1 MFQDIDLFQD
11 LTFGLRLL
19 RRNPGVSILAIFCLT
34 LGIGATTAVFGW
46 VEGILLRPFPLVA
59 HQERMIALAGTTRG
73 TTDLTDVS
81 WPDLQDFQKRCTL
94 FDWFIVDRIT
104 GTTLSTGDRAERT
117 LGSVVSANYFDA
129 LGVRPILGRGFEPS
143 EDTGRNAHA
152 VTVISYQMWRDRF
165 HGDPE
170 IIGKTQMLNNQQHTI
185 IGVAPE
191 RFYGTFVGYAFQFW
205 VPVSMQERFDP
216 TGYKLENRGARWIEG
231 FARLKPGVTLAQ
243 AQTEISAVAARLET
257 EYPSTNRGWNVR
269 LFPLSQTPF
278 NNAGTLMPTLRIAL
292 VVAWFVLL
300 IACANAGNLLLVRSF
315 ARRHE
320 MSVRLALGVTRG
332 RLIKQLI
339 TEGMILSVLA
349 AVGGLLIAFL
359 SRNLIM
365 LLFPARPGLTVN
377 LPAEI
382 DWRVLLLGA
391 SVCLI
396 STLLFGLAPAIQ
408 ATRVDLAAAMK
419 NEAGGVIGGSSK
431 TRVRSALVMVQVSL
445 SFVLLVGAG
454 LLFKSLQRMRNM
466 SPGFSTQ
473 GVLTTAIDLHSAGY
487 DSQRIKNFQDQLI
500 DRVQALPGVE
510 SAAFTRVAPFS
521 YPSYS
526 SAPIRVE
533 GYVVPPGEEPAIE
546 YDEVGPGYLAAM
558 GIPIVTGREFTRAD
572 NEQAPLV
579 AVVNETMAAQYWRG
593 EDPVGR
599 RFQVNDRWMQVVG
612 VAKDS
617 KYQTLMETGK
627 PFFYVAMRQNTPG
640 QVLQIRTR
648 LGPETMAAA
657 LAQQVRALD
666 PNLAPYEVITMREQ
680 VDRMTW
686 AHRAPLILL
695 AIFGGLALVM
705 AAIGL
710 YGVMSYAVSQSSHEL
725 GLRMALGAGTSNMVR
740 LVISRGL
747 RLTVGGVL
755 VGAGAALLLTRLI
768 GDLLY
773 RVSPRDPVAFG
784 LALAV
789 MLISA
794 LAACFFPAWRAARTD
809 PVRALKD

>member
-1 MFQDIDLFQD
+1 
-11 LTFGLRLL
+11 
-19 RRNPGVSILAIFCLT
+19 
-34 LGIGATTAVFGW
+34 
-46 VEGILLRPFPLVA
+46 
-59 HQERMIALAGTTRG
+59 
-73 TTDLTDVS
+73 
-81 WPDLQDFQKRCTL
+81 
-94 FDWFIVDRIT
+94 
-104 GTTLSTGDRAERT
+104 
-117 LGSVVSANYFDA
+117 
-129 LGVRPILGRGFEPS
+129 
-143 EDTGRNAHA
+143 
-152 VTVISYQMWRDRF
+152 
-165 HGDPE
+165 
-170 IIGKTQMLNNQQHTI
+170 
-185 IGVAPE
+185 
-191 RFYGTFVGYAFQFW
+191 
-205 VPVSMQERFDP
+205 
-216 TGYKLENRGARWIEG
+216 
-231 FARLKPGVTLAQ
+231 
-243 AQTEISAVAARLET
+243 
-257 EYPSTNRGWNVR
+257 
-269 LFPLSQTPF
+269 
-278 NNAGTLMPTLRIAL
+278 
-292 VVAWFVLL
+292 
-300 IACANAGNLLLVRSF
+300 
-315 ARRHE
+315 E
-320 MSVRLALGVTRG
+320 MSVRLALGVSRD
-332 RLIKQLI
+332 RLIKQLL

-349 AVGGLLIAFL
+349 AAGGLVVAFL
-359 SRNLIM
+359 SRNFIM
-365 LLFPARPGLTVN
+365 VLFPARLGVIVN

-382 DWRVLLLGA
+382 DWRVLALSA
-391 SVCLI
+391 TVCLV
-396 STLLFGLAPAIQ
+396 STLLFGLAPAMQ

-454 LLFKSLQRMRNM
+454 LLFKSLQRLRSL

-473 GVLTTAIDLHSAGY
+473 GAIDLYSAGY
-487 DSQRIKNFQDQLI
+487 DSQRIKSFQDQLI

-510 SAAFTRVAPFS
+510 SAAFTRIAPFS
-521 YPSYS
+521 YRSYS
-526 SAPIRVE
+526 SDAIRVD
-533 GYVVPPGEEPAIE
+533 GYVVPPGEEPTIE
-546 YDEVGPGYLAAM
+546 YDEVGPGYLATM
-558 GIPIVTGREFTRAD
+558 GIPLVAGREFMRSD
-572 NEQAPLV
+572 NEKAALV

-593 EDPVGR
+593 EDPAGR

-627 PFFYVAMRQNTPG
+627 PFFYVAMRQNTLG
-640 QVLQIRTR
+640 QGLQIRTR

-666 PNLAPYEVITMREQ
+666 PNMAPYEVITMREQ

-695 AIFGGLALVM
+695 AIFGGLALVL

-725 GLRMALGAGTSNMVR
+725 GLRMALGAGTSNMVG
-740 LVISRGL
+740 LVMSRGL

-755 VGAGAALLLTRLI
+755 VGAGAALMLTRLI

-773 RVSPRDPVAFG
+773 KVSPRDPAAFG